1 MNVFCESV
9 RRAWRCASRGMV
21 RVFKK
26 SMTAEDLDKARRKAE
41 AQKKSREDWLRA
53 RHAVIIET
61 VKDITRSVV
70 GDHVTVREEEDR
82 LHVFYVYGFRL
93 FYIYEGIRGLRR
105 FDMSEVPDSL
115 RMSGLGHTFTGKVT
129 VSRRRLRKIVMAYV
143 TELLRRVRLETLMSM
158 QSMRRQIPGG
168 PTCEGCFFARD
179 ISGCEFGSFGGDFLL
194 DCLPGDRRR
203 FLGPESSGEN
213 RKEGE
218 L

>member
-9 RRAWRCASRGMV
+9 LSAWRCASRGMV

-70 GDHVTVREEEDR
+70 GDHVTVREAPVS
-82 LHVFYVYGFRL
+82 HAFYVYGFRL
-93 FYIYEGIRGLRR
+93 FDI
-105 FDMSEVPDSL
+105 SESIGCL
-115 RMSGLGHTFTGKVT
+115 HMYGLGHTFTENVT
-129 VSRRRLRKIVMAYV
+129 VSRRRLRKIVIAYV
-143 TELLRRVRLETLMSM
+143 TALLRCVRLETLMSM
-158 QSMRRQIPGG
+158 QSMRRQVPGG
-168 PTCEGCFFARD
+168 PTCEGCLFARD
-179 ISGCEFGSFGGDFLL
+179 MSGCEFGSFGGDFLL
-194 DCLPGDRRR
+194 GCSPGDHRR
-203 FLGPESSGEN
+203 FLGPESSGKN

-218 L
+218 S